1 MVGPGSVQFLP
12 VSLTGAIDSI
22 AHLLRGGQ
30 TFRGLV
36 LGDSD
41 ALVLLVA
48 GARIRIPKSA
58 GAFESGQR
66 VVVTLVDSG
75 QGPTLR
81 ISPQPAAVQAASAAP
96 AAPIGLLSAVLESLG
111 ALSRQNLSAA
121 ASLLPANVALPEQAM
136 RALLAV
142 LVGHRDAGRAL
153 ATVSTLLQNAV
164 EAGVISPEAA
174 QTVAK
179 LAARMK
185 AADAAAFRDALRAVR
200 ASTGKPV
207 EARLAQLLL
216 SGSESDVQAA
226 LRESL
231 YAQLTQLRADRKL
244 FAFLK
249 STGRL
254 GAFET
259 AVDGLL
265 EQLRG
270 GDVQRMSASEIPYQL
285 IDLPLHPQSGFE
297 RAQVH
302 FFGGGKNERQD
313 GMPGT
318 PLVVFDLSLS
328 RLGDMWITLR
338 TMEKTCTCRIETV
351 DPKAATM
358 IEEHSAELVDA
369 LAEAGYPGAVVESES
384 WEGDRLAAVADLF
397 RGVSGL
403 DISA

>member
-1 MVGPGSVQFLP
+1 M
-12 VSLTGAIDSI
+12 
-22 AHLLRGGQ
+22 
-30 TFRGLV
+30 
-36 LGDSD
+36 
-41 ALVLLVA
+41 A
-48 GARIRIPKSA
+48 GARIPIPKSA

-66 VVVTLVDSG
+66 VVVTLVESG

-81 ISPQPAAVQAASAAP
+81 ISPQPAPYQAASTAP
-96 AAPIGLLSAVLESLG
+96 AAPLGLLSAVLESLG

-121 ASLLPANVALPEQAM
+121 SSLLPASVALPEQAM
-136 RALLAV
+136 RALLAMY
-142 LVGHRDAGRAL
+142 VGRRDAGRAL
-153 ATVSTLLQNAV
+153 ATVSTLLQGAV
-164 EAGVISPEAA
+164 EAGAIPPEVA
-174 QTVAK
+174 QTVEK

-185 AADAAAFRDALRAVR
+185 ATDARAFRDALRAVR
-200 ASTGKPV
+200 ASTGKPA
-207 EARLAQLLL
+207 EARLAQLVL
-216 SGSESDVQAA
+216 SGSDSDVQAA

-231 YAQLTQLRADRKL
+231 YVQLTQLRANQKL
-244 FAFLK
+244 SAFLK
-249 STGRL
+249 GTGRL

-285 IDLPLHPQSGFE
+285 IELPLHPQSGFE

-302 FFGGGKNERQD
+302 FFGEENNTKQGGS
-313 GMPGT
+313 PGT
-318 PLVVFDLSLS
+318 SLVVFDLSLS

-338 TMEKTCTCRIETV
+338 TTQKTCTCRIETV
-351 DPKAATM
+351 DPNAAAM
-358 IEEHSAELVDA
+358 IEEHSEELANA
-369 LAEAGYPGAVVESES
+369 LAEAGYPGAVVESAA

>member
-12 VSLTGAIDSI
+12 LSLTGATDSV

-36 LGDSD
+36 LGDGD
-41 ALVLLVA
+41 ALVLHVA
-48 GARIRIPKSA
+48 GARVPIAKSA
-58 GAFESGQR
+58 GAFEAGQR
-66 VVVTLVDSG
+66 VVVTLVESG
-75 QGPTLR
+75 QGPALR
-81 ISPQPAAVQAASAAP
+81 ISPQPGAVQAASTAP
-96 AAPIGLLSAVLESLG
+96 AAPLGLLSAVLESLG

-121 ASLLPANVALPEQAM
+121 SSLLPASVALPEQAM

-142 LVGHRDAGRAL
+142 FAGRRDAGRAL
-153 ATVSTLLQNAV
+153 ATVATLLQSAV
-164 EAGVISPEAA
+164 EAGAIPPEVA
-174 QTVAK
+174 QTVEK

-185 AADAAAFRDALRAVR
+185 ATDASAFRDALRAAR

-207 EARLAQLLL
+207 ETRLAELVL
-216 SGSESDVQAA
+216 SGRDSDVQAA

-231 YAQLTQLRADRKL
+231 YVQLTQLRADQRL
-244 FAFLK
+244 SAFLK

-259 AVDGLL
+259 AADGLL

-270 GDVQRMSASEIPYQL
+270 GDVQRMSASEIPYQF
-285 IDLPLHPQSGFE
+285 IELPLHPQSGFE

-302 FFGGGKNERQD
+302 FFGEEKNKKQD
-313 GMPGT
+313 DSPDT
-318 PLVVFDLSLS
+318 SFVVFDLCLS
-328 RLGDMWITLR
+328 HLGDMWITLR
-338 TMEKTCTCRIETV
+338 TMDKACTCRIETV
-351 DPKAATM
+351 DPNAAAM
-358 IEEHSAELVDA
+358 IEEHSEELANA
-369 LAEAGYPGAVVESES
+369 LAEAGYPGAVVELEL